1 MSLELATFLM
11 QMPTVRHLLDLIL
24 DDLRHGR
31 SVLGLFPEG
40 VDPSLLRSELWN
52 GLGHWQLQTHD
63 VLISQLDVQTPAGAI
78 GQALGVDW
86 GASNTPRTVENLLRQ
101 ADLPEILFLDGYEE
115 LAEEDRDQWL
125 KFMVQWAQ
133 VCQSRH
139 STDEDGAE
147 PPPALCLL
155 LQASQ
160 VAYPIPQTN
169 VFLSIRTWRGIP
181 TTLEMRLL
189 CRLASEQDNG
199 PLNRWK
205 EHTIPA
211 IAGSDIDLADY
222 LWAQEYR
229 DRAELADLL
238 RAYGQR
244 RGWDQTELEDWPL
257 HNHPGKTTLW
267 QEDWALPNEL
277 YQIWARGIVHWTPEY
292 GLERHSA
299 VLALLDQKET
309 LDHRLWR
316 GQAGFLLPEIDEI
329 RLVLCTHLNQ
339 SYGLNWPY
347 KWWEP
352 ETELECQEVRET
364 PFACQWGHLEYLLQK
379 CPNIQV
385 EQRWLPLVRQSRQLR
400 NAVAH
405 YRPITLRDY
414 ERFCGAVEQAI
425 AAGLK
430 TVL

>member
-1 MSLELATFLM
+1 MSLGLTGFLM
-11 QMPTVRHLLDLIL
+11 QMPTARRLLDLIS
-24 DDLRHGR
+24 DDLRCGR
-31 SVLGLFPEG
+31 SVLGLFPDG
-40 VDPSLLRSELWN
+40 IDSSWLRLGLWD
-52 GLGHWQLQTHD
+52 GLAHCHLQID
-63 VLISQLDVQTPAGAI
+63 EINIPQLDVQTPAGALA
-78 GQALGVDW
+78 QALGVDW
-86 GASNTPRTVENLLRQ
+86 GASNAPRTVENLLRQ
-101 ADLPEILFLDGYEE
+101 TCLPEILFLDGFDE
-115 LAEEDRDQWL
+115 LPEKDQIQWL
-125 KFMVQWAQ
+125 QFVVQWAQ
-133 VCQSRH
+133 VCQGRNFP
-139 STDEDGAE
+139 DDGGSE
-147 PPPALCLL
+147 TPPALCLL
-155 LQASQ
+155 AQASQ
-160 VAYPIPQTN
+160 VPYPLPQTN
-169 VFLSIRTWRGIP
+169 VLLSIRVWRGIP

-189 CRLASEQDNG
+189 CRLASEQDSG
-199 PLNRWK
+199 PLSRWK

-222 LWAQEYR
+222 LCDQEFL

-238 RAYGQR
+238 RAYGRR

-257 HNHPGKTTLW
+257 HNHSRNTTLW
-267 QEDWALPNEL
+267 QEDWALPDAL
-277 YQIWARGIVHWTPEY
+277 YQMWARGMVHWTPEY

-299 VLALLDQKET
+299 VLALLDQRES

-329 RLVLCTHLNQ
+329 RLGLCTHLNQ

-347 KWWEP
+347 KWREP
-352 ETELECQEVRET
+352 ETEIECQEVRET
-364 PFACQWGHLEYLLQK
+364 PFACQWGHMEYLLQK

-414 ERFCGAVEQAI
+414 EKFCGAVKRAR

-430 TVL
+430 TGL

>member
-1 MSLELATFLM
+1 MSLELSTYLL
-11 QMPTVRHLLDLIL
+11 QMPTVRHLLDQIQN
-24 DDLRHGR
+24 DLRHGR

-40 VDPSLLRSELWN
+40 IDAGWIRSVLWD
-52 GLGHWQLQTHD
+52 GLGHSDLHIREI
-63 VLISQLDVQTPAGAI
+63 LISQLDVQTPAAAL

-86 GASNTPRTVENLLRQ
+86 GVSTTPRTVENLLTQ
-101 ADLPEILFLDGYEE
+101 ADLPEILFLDGFDE

-125 KFMVQWAQ
+125 QFILQWAQ
-133 VCQSRH
+133 VCQGRH
-139 STDEDGAE
+139 FTDEVSTE
-147 PPPALCLL
+147 IPPVLCLL
-155 LQASQ
+155 AQASQ
-160 VAYPIPQTN
+160 VPYELPFTN
-169 VFLSIRTWRGIP
+169 VLLSIRVWRGIP

-189 CRLASEQDNG
+189 CRLASEHNTG
-199 PLNRWK
+199 PLSRWK

-229 DRAELADLL
+229 DRDELTDLL
-238 RAYGQR
+238 RAYGQQ
-244 RGWDQTELEDWPL
+244 RGWDQMELEDWPL
-257 HNHPGKTTLW
+257 HSHPRNSTVW
-267 QEDWALPNEL
+267 QEDWALPSPL
-277 YQIWARGIVHWTPEY
+277 HRIWARGMVHWTPEY

-329 RLVLCTHLNQ
+329 RLVLCTHLNR

-347 KWWEP
+347 KWQEP
-352 ETELECQEVRET
+352 ETEIECREVRRT

-379 CPNIQV
+379 CPNIQI
-385 EQRWLPLVRQSRQLR
+385 EQRWLPLVHHSRQLR

-405 YRPITLRDY
+405 YRPITLKDY
-414 ERFCGAVEQAI
+414 EKFSRAVEHAI
-425 AAGLK
+425 AAGLN
-430 TVL
+430 TGL